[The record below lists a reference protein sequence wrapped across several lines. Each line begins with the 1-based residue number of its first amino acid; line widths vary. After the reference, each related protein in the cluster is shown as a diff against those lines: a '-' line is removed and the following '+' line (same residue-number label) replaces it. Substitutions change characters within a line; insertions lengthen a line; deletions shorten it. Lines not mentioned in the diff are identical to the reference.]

1 MKNSNLFEGLA
12 VQKVAAEN
20 PISYVDIGTRGG
32 FQDDLASL
40 AFAVD
45 AIGFEPEREAFD
57 KIDQENSGPWRSARI
72 LPYAVGRLNG
82 KQILSIPEDPVSAT
96 LLKPDPAV
104 GERFDKSQ
112 FFKVQKQI
120 EVETKTLDE
129 ALTSSGCARHDYLKI
144 DIEGAELEVLGAAP
158 ETVKELLAF
167 KTEVSFVRQCLD
179 QPLAHD
185 VAKFFDDHKFELMAV
200 VDSSHWRREGYVIDP
215 YMSPENIRYSRGQ
228 LIHADFIFFRS
239 LESLGEDVDAKS
251 DSV

>member
-112 FFKVQKQI
+112 FF
-120 EVETKTLDE
+120 
-129 ALTSSGCARHDYLKI
+129 
-144 DIEGAELEVLGAAP
+144 
-158 ETVKELLAF
+158 
-167 KTEVSFVRQCLD
+167 
-179 QPLAHD
+179 
-185 VAKFFDDHKFELMAV
+185 
-200 VDSSHWRREGYVIDP
+200 
-215 YMSPENIRYSRGQ
+215 
-228 LIHADFIFFRS
+228 
-239 LESLGEDVDAKS
+239 
-251 DSV
+251 